1 MSVGADLI
9 QSLEQ
14 LKDAKEMMTEVRTHT
29 HHTKRLL
36 TTDDALAASWA
47 ASLTRMGLMVRCV
60 LQADE
65 AEGVAIE
72 DERYK
77 AMNCPLTP
85 VDKGSEEWRMI
96 ADYVA
101 RGHGHRKKDN
111 SLQPHH
117 TVELVDVL
125 ATVRPEEETT
135 FTTDPELLKNRQLLW
150 HGSGMGNWG
159 SILKTGLR
167 IAPPEAPSTG
177 WLFDK
182 GATCCSCPC

>member
-1 MSVGADLI
+1 M
-9 QSLEQ
+9 
-14 LKDAKEMMTEVRTHT
+14 
-29 HHTKRLL
+29 
-36 TTDDALAASWA
+36 
-47 ASLTRMGLMVRCV
+47 
-60 LQADE
+60 QADE

-182 GATCCSCPC
+182 GATCCSCPCWCWCWCRCWCWCCWCCCCCCW